1 MLFHDNLLTKMRQEF
16 DSREISKNSKDGE
29 MKEFD
34 ELVSVMHQ
42 LRQKCPWDQEQSL
55 ESLRTYLIEEAFEV
69 LDAMNEAI
77 ELKDYNNLIEELGD
91 LLLQILFQS
100 EIISEKSD
108 HKPAIKTVIKEL
120 NDKLIRRHPHVF
132 GEASADSATEVLRQW
147 DEIKKTEKTKSNQS
161 PLDDVASALTSLQR
175 ATKFGKHSKKL
186 HFDWS
191 DSKEVWEQ
199 LQLELQ
205 ELQAAESYKD
215 KEEELGDVLF
225 CLAQWAR
232 HEKIDPEIALA
243 SSNAKFKKR
252 FEYVLKKADLKN
264 LSRNEKEA
272 LWNESK
278 QFFREEN

>member
-1 MLFHDNLLTKMRQEF
+1 
-16 DSREISKNSKDGE
+16 

-232 HEKIDPEIALA
+232 HEKIEPEIALA
-243 SSNAKFKKR
+243 NSNAKFKKR

-278 QFFREEN
+278 KFFREEN

>member
-147 DEIKKTEKTKSNQS
+147 DEIKKTEKIKSGQ
-161 PLDDVASALTSLQR
+161 
-175 ATKFGKHSKKL
+175 
-186 HFDWS
+186 
-191 DSKEVWEQ
+191 DSGCRW
-199 LQLELQ
+199 
-205 ELQAAESYKD
+205 
-215 KEEELGDVLF
+215 
-225 CLAQWAR
+225 
-232 HEKIDPEIALA
+232 
-243 SSNAKFKKR
+243 
-252 FEYVLKKADLKN
+252 
-264 LSRNEKEA
+264 
-272 LWNESK
+272 
-278 QFFREEN
+278 